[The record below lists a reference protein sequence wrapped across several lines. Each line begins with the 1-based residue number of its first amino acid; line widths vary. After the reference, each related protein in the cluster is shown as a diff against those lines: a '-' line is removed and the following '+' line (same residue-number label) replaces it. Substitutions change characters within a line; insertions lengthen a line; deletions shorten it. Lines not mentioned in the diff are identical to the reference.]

1 MGDDSDYAFFTIGK
15 SYRESSEGILARAT
29 VEELSGAKMNVFQN
43 LDPANFNLYMNWLVR
58 KNLPTDGHPD
68 EDQKLVK
75 LYTLGEA
82 LEDAKVREAIISSLM
97 AKSNADGWYVPSV
110 DTIMLAFG
118 QSSSDS
124 ALRRLLVEILV
135 RKGTD
140 KRIET
145 LLEAAPAD
153 FAKAL
158 AKELLK
164 RKAVNSSQKFTTTDL
179 ADFRDSPDSTNR
191 PTKRQKRN

>member
-1 MGDDSDYAFFTIGK
+1 MGDDNDHAFFTILK
-15 SYRESSEGILARAT
+15 SYREMSEGILARAT
-29 VEELSGAKMNVFQN
+29 SEELFAGGTGVFKK
-43 LDPANFNLYMNWLVR
+43 LDPESFNLYMNWLVR
-58 KNLPTDGHPD
+58 RYLPTDGHPD

-75 LYTLGEA
+75 LYALGEA
-82 LEDAKVREAIISSLM
+82 LEDSKVREAIISSLM
-97 AKSNADGWYVPSV
+97 AKSNADRWYVPSV

-164 RKAVNSSQKFTTTDL
+164 RKAANATEVFTTKDL
-179 ADFRDSPDSTNR
+179 ADFRDTSDSADR
-191 PTKRQKRN
+191 PIKRQKRN

>member
-1 MGDDSDYAFFTIGK
+1 MGNDIDYDFFTITK
-15 SYRESSEGILARAT
+15 SYRDSSEGILARAT
-29 VEELSGAKMNVFQN
+29 IEELCGQQMDVFKQV
-43 LDPANFNLYMNWLVR
+43 DPATFNIYMNWLVR
-58 KNLPTDGHPD
+58 RYLPTDGDPD
-68 EDQKLVK
+68 EDQRLVK
-75 LYTLGEA
+75 LYTLGET
-82 LEDAKVREAIISSLM
+82 LEDTKVREAIIGSLM

-191 PTKRQKRN
+191 PIKRQKRN